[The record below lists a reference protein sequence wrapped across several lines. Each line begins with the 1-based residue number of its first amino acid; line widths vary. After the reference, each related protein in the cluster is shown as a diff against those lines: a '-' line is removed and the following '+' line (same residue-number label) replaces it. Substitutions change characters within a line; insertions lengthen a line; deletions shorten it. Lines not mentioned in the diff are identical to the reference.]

1 MTISSPFPLLN
12 VSRGKSSIDDAGDDG
27 SDAASTSTVTDGA
40 DTMASMMVETSA
52 AATSRRCR
60 SFGCQR
66 LVFWRLVVLI
76 EEELLVGC

>member
-40 DTMASMMVETSA
+40 DTMASMVLQLQQRRLLVVVVRLGVSA
-52 AATSRRCR
+52 C
-60 SFGCQR
+60 
-66 LVFWRLVVLI
+66 VWRLVVLT
-76 EEELLVGC
+76 EKLLVGC